1 MLTKQGHLLD
11 PDGTL
16 PDSLILLK
24 SLTYLTSLKFGIN
37 MKFVP
42 RTNLKTKIMTL
53 LDKSGNDITGRYIAS
68 FNFNL
73 IF

>member
-42 RTNLKTKIMTL
+42 RTNLKTKITTL
-53 LDKSGNDITGRYIAS
+53 LDKSGNDITRRYIPS
-68 FNFNL
+68 FNFDL
-73 IF
+73 TF